1 MLSSLWKRLCL
12 LACCCEAV
20 LLVGRQHIHRRT
32 INVCG
37 HAQRWTSVASLAT
50 GQLRSLPSACRR
62 RVSFPQPVSVI
73 SPRPQPP
80 LEGSSKPRPNP
91 RMKSAQQQVAGC
103 CRRILVLEALF
114 GLRQAPLFRLS
125 TNTLSTTFTHL
136 TLRFK
141 PTCAGRS
148 AWQSTLQA
156 IHRQAP

>member
-37 HAQRWTSVASLAT
+37 HAQRWPSV
-50 GQLRSLPSACRR
+50 QIHSLPSACRR

-80 LEGSSKPRPNP
+80 LEGRSKSRPNP

-103 CRRILVLEALF
+103 CRRILVLKALF
-114 GLRQAPLFRLS
+114 GLRQAPRFRLS
-125 TNTLSTTFTHL
+125 TDTLSTIFTNL

-148 AWQSTLQA
+148 AWQSTRQA